1 MANVSVVGPAG
12 ESSYLK
18 YNGRKLPWGFL
29 ACVPSFADT
38 SDRWMMSL
46 IYPWLRCLP

>member
-1 MANVSVVGPAG
+1 MANVSVVGPAD

-29 ACVPSFADT
+29 PVYHPLQT
-38 SDRWMMSL
+38 PV
-46 IYPWLRCLP
+46 IGG